1 MTHNAY
7 ASENSFEKTPR
18 GRNLIMTRETKVG
31 LLMVALLVG
40 VFGFLVYQKIH
51 RPLEGLANQD
61 STNAAIQEPDD
72 SPFGNEAQTPRDQ
85 ERVQSVSDLLRKKR
99 LRDGSENSRLG
110 TDENPRRESELSTR
124 GAEADESFGFSEPIP
139 TPKKT
144 KLPVMLAPDEEPV
157 EPVRSQPSVRT
168 AAARESARE
177 PAEVSFDEFE
187 PTQRKSATRI
197 VQVAQNTEPDPF
209 SGDVADDPQPTETQA
224 GSLPLPVAGGAEAN
238 TEDPQF
244 EMPATERTVPPKEAR
259 RLDTSSGFDG
269 AGDSQG
275 VDAKSGRAGSVR
287 QSGDFDR
294 GLEAAPRTERR
305 AAPVTFEERRGS
317 SDASPRTAAKG
328 SAPTAS
334 GPTYVIQ
341 PNDNFWSI
349 SRKRYGAGRYY
360 LALAQH
366 NLQAIPD
373 EKRMKPGIEISTP
386 EISVL
391 EQRYAALIPSPA
403 QPDPAPTVVKKQIKK
418 SEDAAPAGF
427 FLSADGTPLYR
438 VGGHDTLTDIAKSH
452 LGRSSRW
459 VQILE
464 MNRNVL
470 QDGNSLKIG
479 TVLKLPADASR
490 VQVVGTQREFR

>member
-1 MTHNAY
+1 
-7 ASENSFEKTPR
+7 
-18 GRNLIMTRETKVG
+18 MTRETKVG

-40 VFGFLVYQKIH
+40 VFGFLVYKKIH
-51 RPLEGLANQD
+51 RPLEGLANQE

-72 SPFGNEAQTPRDQ
+72 SPFENEAQTPRDQ
-85 ERVQSVSDLLRKKR
+85 EQVQSVSDLLRKKR

-110 TDENPRRESELSTR
+110 TDESPRRESELPTK
-124 GAEADESFGFSEPIP
+124 GVEADEPFGFSEPVP
-139 TPKKT
+139 APKKT
-144 KLPVMLAPDEEPV
+144 KLPVMLAPDEESV
-157 EPVRSQPSVRT
+157 EPVRSLPSVPAAAVRT
-168 AAARESARE
+168 ASARESARE
-177 PAEVSFDEFE
+177 PAEVSFDDFE
-187 PTQRKSATRI
+187 PTQRKPATRI
-197 VQVAQNTEPDPF
+197 IQLAQNTEPDPF
-209 SGDVADDPQPTETQA
+209 SGDGAADPQPTETQA

-238 TEDPQF
+238 IEDPEF
-244 EMPATERTVPPKEAR
+244 EMPATERTVPQKEAR

-294 GLEAAPRTERR
+294 GLEAAPRSERR

-317 SDASPRTAAKG
+317 SDASPRMATKG
-328 SAPTAS
+328 SVPTAS

-403 QPDPAPTVVKKQIKK
+403 QPDPAPTVVKKQVKK

-438 VGGHDTLTDIAKSH
+438 VGGHDTLTEIAKSH

-490 VQVVGTQREFR
+490 VQVVGTPRELR

>member
-1 MTHNAY
+1 
-7 ASENSFEKTPR
+7 
-18 GRNLIMTRETKVG
+18 MTRETKVG

-40 VFGFLVYQKIH
+40 VFGFLVYKKIH

-72 SPFGNEAQTPRDQ
+72 SPFGNEVQTPRDQ
-85 ERVQSVSDLLRKKR
+85 EQVQSVSDLLRKKR

-110 TDENPRRESELSTR
+110 TDESLRRESELPTK
-124 GAEADESFGFSEPIP
+124 GVEADEPFGFSEPVP
-139 TPKKT
+139 APKKT
-144 KLPVMLAPDEEPV
+144 KLPVILAPDEEPV
-157 EPVRSQPSVRT
+157 EPVRSLPSVQAAAVRT

-187 PTQRKSATRI
+187 PTQRKPATRI
-197 VQVAQNTEPDPF
+197 IQVAQNTEPDPF
-209 SGDVADDPQPTETQA
+209 SGDGAANPQPTETQA
-224 GSLPLPVAGGAEAN
+224 GSLPLPVASGAEAN
-238 TEDPQF
+238 AEDPEF
-244 EMPATERTVPPKEAR
+244 EMPATERTVPQKEAR
-259 RLDTSSGFDG
+259 RLETSSGFDG

-275 VDAKSGRAGSVR
+275 VDAKSGRAGSAR

-294 GLEAAPRTERR
+294 GLEAAPRSDRR

-317 SDASPRTAAKG
+317 SDASPRTPAKG

-366 NLQAIPD
+366 NLPVIPD

-391 EQRYAALIPSPA
+391 EQRYAAVIPSPA
-403 QPDPAPTVVKKQIKK
+403 IRSGLSQIRMANFRAPKM
-418 SEDAAPAGF
+418 
-427 FLSADGTPLYR
+427 SA
-438 VGGHDTLTDIAKSH
+438 
-452 LGRSSRW
+452 
-459 VQILE
+459 
-464 MNRNVL
+464 
-470 QDGNSLKIG
+470 
-479 TVLKLPADASR
+479 
-490 VQVVGTQREFR
+490 F

>member
-1 MTHNAY
+1 
-7 ASENSFEKTPR
+7 
-18 GRNLIMTRETKVG
+18 MTRETKVG

-40 VFGFLVYQKIH
+40 VFGFLVYKKIH
-51 RPLEGLANQD
+51 RPLEGLANQG
-61 STNAAIQEPDD
+61 STNEAIQEPDD
-72 SPFGNEAQTPRDQ
+72 SPFGDDIQTPRDQ
-85 ERVQSVSDLLRKKR
+85 EQALSVSDVLRKKR
-99 LRDGSENSRLG
+99 PRDERENSRLG
-110 TDENPRRESELSTR
+110 TDENPRRESELPTK
-124 GAEADESFGFSEPIP
+124 GVEADEQFGFSEPIP
-139 TPKKT
+139 APKKT

-157 EPVRSQPSVRT
+157 EPVRSQPSVQAAAVRT
-168 AAARESARE
+168 AAARESARVSARVS
-177 PAEVSFDEFE
+177 AEVSFDEFE
-187 PTQRKSATRI
+187 PTQRKPATRI
-197 VQVAQNTEPDPF
+197 IQVAQNTEPDPF
-209 SGDVADDPQPTETQA
+209 SGDVAADPQPAETQA
-224 GSLPLPVAGGAEAN
+224 GSLPLPVAGSAEAN

-294 GLEAAPRTERR
+294 GLEAAPRSERR
-305 AAPVTFEERRGS
+305 AAPVAFEERRSS

-328 SAPTAS
+328 SAPIAS

-366 NLQAIPD
+366 NLQVIPD

-403 QPDPAPTVVKKQIKK
+403 QPDPAPTVVKKQVKK

-427 FLSADGTPLYR
+427 FLSAEGTPLYR
-438 VGGHDTLTDIAKSH
+438 VGGHDTLTEIAKSH

-490 VQVVGTQREFR
+490 VQVVGTPREFR